1 MQKLLLSFRNSR
13 SVGDQHRWKAYL
25 EISTWES
32 RAMTTVGS
40 DSWSNMSSKQQRQY
54 ISRLVRRKFQ
64 EDHKEALL
72 NLEMQGAAH
81 HKVIEGS
88 QEFDWMR
95 PLTGLSKSLLQFGI
109 HSVANTF
116 PTVDNLRRWSYLR
129 VEEDSC
135 ALYGDPKPTITHVL
149 SVCKVAFGEA
159 ALDEFNRIK
168 WRHDDV
174 LKEFIDSVGSHMI
187 SQGFRVFC

>member
-1 MQKLLLSFRNSR
+1 
-13 SVGDQHRWKAYL
+13 
-25 EISTWES
+25 
-32 RAMTTVGS
+32 MTTS
-40 DSWSNMSSKQQRQY
+40 
-54 ISRLVRRKFQ
+54 IVRRKFQ

-109 HSVANTF
+109 NSVANTF

-168 WRHDDV
+168 WRHDNV